1 MVCVQAL
8 LAVFFLF
15 PLAGAYAADW
25 QYAGNVDKDKASF
38 FDAAGIQYPDKD
50 TVRMWVKYIPE
61 KTIKSYLNSKYRD
74 QVIEESALKMASGY
88 IPVFI
93 KLESIKR
100 TLPDDLKMQDA
111 IATMISDEI
120 IANKADVQADTTTYF
135 EIDCKGKRIAPLT
148 IIKYPQERQHRQI
161 RDTKASQILLHRARF
176 VGGLAGYAGLSQEL
190 SSSD

>member
-1 MVCVQAL
+1 MVCVRVL

-15 PLAGAYAADW
+15 PLAEVYAADW

-38 FDAAGIQYPDKD
+38 FDAAGVQYPDKD

-61 KTIKSYLNSKYRD
+61 KTIKSYLNSKNRE

-148 IIKYPQERQHRQI
+148 IIKYRKNGNIAKSEIPKQ
-161 RDTKASQILLHRARF
+161 TKYFYIVPDSS
-176 VGGLAGYAGLSQEL
+176 GDWLAMLVCPKS
-190 SSSD
+190 